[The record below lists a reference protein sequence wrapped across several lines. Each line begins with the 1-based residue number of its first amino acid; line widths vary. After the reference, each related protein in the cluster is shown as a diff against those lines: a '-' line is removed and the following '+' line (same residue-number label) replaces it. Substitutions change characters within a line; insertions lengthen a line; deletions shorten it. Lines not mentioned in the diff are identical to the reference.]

1 MYQKYRNYFD
11 IVVQLRC
18 KFTNIAR
25 SYIMISEET
34 KITGVVEDIT
44 FQNDANGFTVLDI
57 SVDNDLLTAVG
68 VMPGVCAGETVTL
81 TGTYTTHPSFGRQF
95 KVTAFSRCMP
105 ETSEQ
110 IYKYLASGV
119 IRGVGPKKAMAIIE
133 RFGEDTLDILE
144 NSPEELSVIKGISQ
158 DQAKNIG
165 EDFKRQ
171 YAMRSVMLG
180 LEKYSFTPAECIRI
194 FKKLGIQAVQKIEEN
209 PYCLCSLGM
218 GISFERAEE
227 IESKLETK
235 PLPDF
240 RISEGIIHVIRYN
253 SINRGHTC
261 IPREKLLKP
270 ASDLLEIT
278 QDEVDIAIDR
288 LVSTA
293 QLKSAEIDGKE
304 FVFMPSVYLAEKKI
318 AERIGIIANFP
329 PQGAPHLAEWI
340 DSIERKNDIKYED
353 LQRLAIA
360 TAAKKGLLVL
370 TGGPGTGKTTAIK
383 GIINIFEKQNLDIAL
398 AAPTGR
404 AAKRM
409 SEVTGMDAKT
419 IHRLLEVEWDE
430 DDRPVFRR
438 NSQNPLDCNA
448 LILDELSMID
458 IQLFANLLD
467 ALPLGCRLV
476 LVGDSDQ
483 LPPVGTGNVLQ
494 DLISSDILPVVC
506 LSQVFRQALESKII
520 TNAHK
525 IVQGATPDLKNDGK
539 DFFHLE
545 RPSTYLTAQTV
556 SELCA
561 ERLPKAYGW
570 DAFSDIQVICP
581 SKKGETGTQNLNKL
595 LQEALNPA
603 EKGKSELMIA
613 GRIFRTGDKV
623 MQIKNNYN
631 IPWESPSEK
640 GVGIFNGD
648 IGILTEI
655 NLSTATVTVNFDGR
669 VAQIPG
675 EYLSELEL
683 AYAITVHK
691 SQGSEF
697 KAVVIPAIN
706 VVPNLAY
713 RNLLY
718 TAVTRARDL
727 LVTVGSA
734 QTIDAMTQ
742 NDRKAKRYSAL
753 KHFLKAGF

>member
-1 MYQKYRNYFD
+1 
-11 IVVQLRC
+11 
-18 KFTNIAR
+18 
-25 SYIMISEET
+25 MISEET

-119 IRGVGPKKAMAIIE
+119 IRGVGPKKAMTIIE
-133 RFGEDTLDILE
+133 RFGEDTLNILE

-240 RISEGIIHVIRYN
+240 RIAEGIIHVIRYN

-293 QLKSAEIDGKE
+293 QLKSTEIDGKE

-383 GIINIFEKQNLDIAL
+383 GIINIFDKQNLDIAL

-458 IQLFANLLD
+458 IQLFASLLD

-613 GRIFRTGDKV
+613 GRVFRTGDKV

-655 NLSTATVTVNFDGR
+655 NLSSAMVTVNFDGR